1 VVMEIYY
8 DKQLHNIAENN
19 SIRTN
24 PPKNLYVPEAA
35 DYIGISERNL
45 RNLIAERKIRVV
57 RIGYRIVLRLID
69 VDRWMES
76 HLEGGVL

>member
-1 VVMEIYY
+1 METSY
-8 DKQLHNIAENN
+8 KTKLQSIAKES
-19 SIRTN
+19 SIRSN